1 MAEAEKSKI
10 GIVGA
15 GAMGSLFGGRLS
27 QAGHEVLLYDIY
39 REHVQAIRRDGLMI
53 EDLASGRR
61 EVCHPGATTQAED
74 LEDVAFLVIFVKSAA
89 TETAARQFSRI
100 TGKGTI
106 AVTMQNGLGNEG
118 ILKEAF
124 GEGRTAA
131 GVTSQGATF
140 LSPGK
145 IRHAGLGP
153 THLCMSDRNNEKLRS
168 FVDALNQAGLET
180 DLEENIAD
188 LIWSKLI
195 INVGINA
202 LTALTG
208 LPNGRLLD
216 FHDTKALMADLVEE
230 AVAVAEKKGVHLTY
244 ADPLQMVYQVAEK
257 TGGNRSSMLQDFD
270 RKRQSE
276 IDFINGAIVR
286 EAEALGLQVPVNR
299 AITGLVRTL
308 DAIHREDGRG

>member
-1 MAEAEKSKI
+1 MKI

-27 QAGHEVLLYDIY
+27 QAGQEALLYDIY
-39 REHVQAIRRDGLMI
+39 REHVQTIQRDGLMI
-53 EDLASGRR
+53 EDLASGRQ
-61 EVCHPGATTQAED
+61 EICHPRATTRAED
-74 LEDVAFLVIFVKSAA
+74 LEDVEFLVIFVKSAA
-89 TETAARQFSRI
+89 TEAVARQFSGI
-100 TGKGTI
+100 TGSGTI

-118 ILKEAF
+118 ILKKFF

-140 LSPGK
+140 LGAGR
-145 IRHAGLGP
+145 IRHAGRGP
-153 THLCMSDRNNEKLRS
+153 THLCMSDGNNEKLKG
-168 FVDALNQAGLET
+168 FVGALNQAGLDT
-180 DLEENIAD
+180 DLKENIED

-208 LPNGRLLD
+208 LPNGRLLEFSD
-216 FHDTKALMADLVEE
+216 CKSLMADLVAE
-230 AVAVAEKKGVHLTY
+230 AVMVAEKKGVHLTY
-244 ADPLQMVYQVAEK
+244 SDPLVMVYQVAEK

-286 EAEALGLQVPVNR
+286 EAEALGLEVPANR
-299 AITGLVRTL
+299 TVTRLIRTL
-308 DAIHREDGRG
+308 DALHS